1 MPLTKGN
8 SFFQSGLNFVWYFAV
23 PESFRG
29 CFGCGGRASSSSGS
43 VSVTH
48 SASESDVLE
57 SELEQCKSPS
67 KLSAILMLD
76 WCTAAS
82 PLATTQK
89 MRAVRECTHSVNIVL
104 PKVGWAGCY
113 LFACEKLVPHREG
126 VR

>member
-1 MPLTKGN
+1 MR
-8 SFFQSGLNFVWYFAV
+8 YFAA

-29 CFGCGGRASSSSGS
+29 CFGCGGRASSSSRS

-48 SASESDVLE
+48 SASESDALE
-57 SELEQCKSPS
+57 SELEQCRSPS

-76 WCTAAS
+76 WYTAAS
-82 PLATTQK
+82 PLATTHK
-89 MRAVRECTHSVNIVL
+89 THAVRERAHSVNIVL

-113 LFACEKLVPHREG
+113 LSARKKSVPRREG